1 MLRRNLLKSLT
12 SFAFA
17 PFIAKKEDEFKT
29 VTLIDIKT
37 QYKTEYTYDK
47 NNFVVKRKLFNVII
61 LKNGQHVIN
70 DDKWVEKYY
79 DKKGNI
85 KKIKYS
91 SGCWEKFTFNDDNMV
106 LTKIDDQGNYKEYQ
120 YNDDKLYKLVI
131 EKYPQQNKT
140 FTTYYDNRGLFTRIV
155 ES

>member
-1 MLRRNLLKSLT
+1 MLRRSLLKNLT

-17 PFIAKKEDEFKT
+17 PFIAKKDEFKT

-61 LKNGQHVIN
+61 FKNGQHVIN

-85 KKIKYS
+85 TKIEHS

-106 LTKIDDQGNYKEYQ
+106 LTKIDNLGNSFEYQ

-131 EKYPQQNKT
+131 EKYPSQNKT
-140 FTTYYDNRGLFTRIV
+140 FTTYYDNHGLSTRIV